1 MASAAALAC
10 SALGRVVGISA
21 LEKIVQWPADSISGA
36 LISPLGIATVGD
48 TAREYGIK
56 SVTKPVVAMGIMLS
70 VEEGAIE
77 LDQPAGPE
85 GATRRHL
92 LSHASGVDFDSRDAK
107 RPVEDRRIYSSAGY
121 EWAADIVADATGM
134 PFGEYLQEGLLK
146 PLGMN
151 STRLAGSAGHG
162 LISSVGDLVKFASEV
177 LNPRIIHEDTLAEM
191 RTVQFPELRGI
202 VPGYGMHRPCP
213 WGLGFE
219 IHGEKNP
226 HWMGA
231 NMPAD
236 AAGHFG
242 MSGTYLWVAGDA
254 AMVALTDRDFGEWA
268 KPLWQETNEAIWA
281 EIQS

>member
-1 MASAAALAC
+1 M
-10 SALGRVVGISA
+10 SA
-21 LEKIVQWPADSISGA
+21 LEKIVQWPADNVAGA
-36 LISPLGIATVGD
+36 LITPAGIETVGG
-48 TAREYGIK
+48 TAREYDIK
-56 SVTKPVVAMGIMLS
+56 SVTKPVVAMGIMLA
-70 VEEGAIE
+70 VEEGAVE
-77 LDQPAGPE
+77 LDQSAGPE
-85 GATRRHL
+85 GSTLRHL

-151 STRLAGSAGHG
+151 STRLEGSAGHG

-242 MSGTYLWVAGDA
+242 MSGTYLWVAGDT

>member
-1 MASAAALAC
+1 MICCYLLSACINLAFRYPGAVASAAALAC

-56 SVTKPVVAMGIMLS
+56 SVTKPVVAMGIMLA

-107 RPVEDRRIYSSAGY
+107 RPVENRRIYSSAGY
-121 EWAADIVADATGM
+121 EG
-134 PFGEYLQEGLLK
+134 
-146 PLGMN
+146 
-151 STRLAGSAGHG
+151 
-162 LISSVGDLVKFASEV
+162 
-177 LNPRIIHEDTLAEM
+177 
-191 RTVQFPELRGI
+191 
-202 VPGYGMHRPCP
+202 
-213 WGLGFE
+213 
-219 IHGEKNP
+219 
-226 HWMGA
+226 
-231 NMPAD
+231 
-236 AAGHFG
+236 
-242 MSGTYLWVAGDA
+242 
-254 AMVALTDRDFGEWA
+254 A
-268 KPLWQETNEAIWA
+268 KPLWQETNEAIWV